1 MTGLHVVR
9 MPLKAADRW
18 YVYAWRGGP
27 CIHQADGRKPDITP
41 AMLQAAMEAR
51 RSPDGKGRATGTVE
65 WLVREYRASP
75 EFKDLR
81 SATRRDY
88 ERSLDRVEARF
99 GPAPLGAFED
109 RRIRN
114 DIIQWRD
121 EWRAQPRT
129 ADKVLVM
136 LQTLLSWAV
145 ERGFLAINAAHGI
158 KLIHTADRSDM
169 VWEADHWQAFQRTGK
184 DGNPVC
190 PAHLM
195 TALKLISMTGLRLGD
210 VIRLDW
216 EHVGDKVIVL
226 TTKKRGGRA
235 AIPIFP
241 ELRALLDSL
250 KNGQPHRTGPN
261 PTGTVLRNSRDKA
274 WTESGLGSVFQKAKP
289 AGFDRTMHDLRGTYV
304 TWLAVKGFTDEEIAR
319 VIGWTAKRVAQ
330 VRARYVDEARVVI
343 SMVDRMS
350 REG

>member
-1 MTGLHVVR
+1 MSGLHIVR
-9 MPLKAADRW
+9 MRLKAGDRW

-27 CIHQADGRKPDITP
+27 CIHSCDGRRPDITP
-41 AMLQAAMEAR
+41 AMLTAAMEAR
-51 RSPDGKGRATGTVE
+51 RSPQSTGTVE

-81 SATRRDY
+81 APTRRDY

-158 KLIHTADRSDM
+158 KLIHTADRSDL
-169 VWEADHWQAFQRTGK
+169 VWEDRHWKALAAKGK
-184 DGNPVC
+184 DGKPIC
-190 PAHLM
+190 PPQLM

-216 EHVGDKVIVL
+216 DHVGEKAIVL
-226 TTKKRGGRA
+226 KTKKRGGRA

-241 ELRALLDSL
+241 ELRALLDA
-250 KNGQPHRTGPN
+250 QPHR
-261 PTGTVLRNSRDKA
+261 TGTVLRNSRDKA

-319 VIGWTAKRVAQ
+319 VIGWTAKRVAEI
-330 VRARYVDEARVVI
+330 RARYVDEARVVI
-343 SMVDRMS
+343 SMVDRMV
-350 REG
+350 REA

>member
-9 MPLKAADRW
+9 MRLKAGDRF
-18 YVYAWRGGP
+18 YVYAFRGGP
-27 CIHQADGRKPDITP
+27 LIHQADGRRPDITP

-51 RSPDGKGRATGTVE
+51 RSPQSTGTVE

-75 EFKDLR
+75 EFKNLR
-81 SATRRDY
+81 APTRRDY

-158 KLIHTADRSDM
+158 KLIHTADRSDL
-169 VWEADHWQAFQRTGK
+169 VWEADHWKAFQRKDK

-241 ELRALLDSL
+241 ELRALLDA
-250 KNGQPHRTGPN
+250 QPHR
-261 PTGTVLRNSRDKA
+261 TGTVLRNSRDKA

-330 VRARYVDEARVVI
+330 VRARYVDEARVVV
-343 SMVDRMS
+343 SMVDRMV

>member
-1 MTGLHVVR
+1 MTTGRNRIMTGLHLVR
-9 MPLKAADRW
+9 MRLKTGDRW
-18 YVYAWRGGP
+18 YVYALRGGP
-27 CIHQADGRKPDITP
+27 CIHISDGRKPDITP
-41 AMLQAAMEAR
+41 AMLEAAMEAR
-51 RSPDGKGRATGTVE
+51 RSPTSKGTVE
-65 WLVREYRASP
+65 WLIREYRASE
-75 EFKDLR
+75 EFKTLR

-88 ERSLDRVEARF
+88 DRSLDRVEARF

-121 EWRAQPRT
+121 GWRAQPRT

-158 KLIHTADRSDM
+158 KLIHKADRSDL
-169 VWEADHWQAFQRTGK
+169 VWEDHHWKAFEALAAGE
-184 DGNPVC
+184 PIC

-195 TALKLISMTGLRLGD
+195 AALKLISMTGLRLGD
-210 VIRLDW
+210 VVRLDW
-216 EHVGDKVIVL
+216 ESVGEKAIVL
-226 TTKKRGGRA
+226 KTKKRGGRA

-241 ELRALLDSL
+241 DLRKALEQL
-250 KNGQPHRTGPN
+250 QPDKAKRKGP
-261 PTGTVLRNSRDKA
+261 VLRNSRGKG
-274 WTESGLGSVFQKAKP
+274 WTESGLGSVFQKSKP
-289 AGFDRTMHDLRGTYV
+289 TGFDRTMHDIRGTYV

-319 VIGWTAKRVAQ
+319 VIGWTAKRVAAI
-330 VRARYVDEARVVI
+330 RARYVDEARVVV

-350 REG
+350 A

>member
-9 MPLKAADRW
+9 ARLKAADRF
-18 YVYAWRGGP
+18 YVYAFRGGP
-27 CIHQADGRKPDITP
+27 LIHQADGRKPDITP
-41 AMLQAAMEAR
+41 AMLQAAVEAR
-51 RSPDGKGRATGTVE
+51 RSPQSTGTVE

-169 VWEADHWQAFQRTGK
+169 VWEADHWQAFQQLDK

-250 KNGQPHRTGPN
+250 KNGQPHRS
-261 PTGTVLRNSRDKA
+261 GTVLRNSRDKG

-350 REG
+350 R

>member
-1 MTGLHVVR
+1 MTGLHLVR
-9 MPLKAADRW
+9 MRLKAADRW

-41 AMLQAAMEAR
+41 AMLQAAMDAR
-51 RSPDGKGRATGTVE
+51 RSPQSTGTVE

-75 EFKDLR
+75 EFKGLR
-81 SATRRDY
+81 APTRRDY

-99 GPAPLGAFED
+99 GPASLGAFED

-121 EWRAQPRT
+121 EWRSTPRT

-158 KLIHTADRSDM
+158 KLIHKADRSDM
-169 VWEADHWQAFQRTGK
+169 VWEDHHWQAMQASTAEGQ
-184 DGNPVC
+184 PIC

-216 EHVGDKVIVL
+216 DHVGEKVIVL
-226 TTKKRGGRA
+226 KTKKRGGRA

-241 ELRALLDSL
+241 ELRALLDSI
-250 KNGQPHRTGPN
+250 KNGQPHRTGPH

-274 WTESGLGSVFQKAKP
+274 WTESGLGSVFQKSKP

-319 VIGWTAKRVAQ
+319 VIGWTAKRIASI
-330 VRARYVDEARVVI
+330 RARYVDEARVVV
-343 SMVDRMS
+343 SMVDRMVK
-350 REG
+350 

>member
-1 MTGLHVVR
+1 MTGLHIVR
-9 MPLKAADRW
+9 ARLKAGDRF
-18 YVYAWRGGP
+18 YVYAFRGGP
-27 CIHQADGRKPDITP
+27 LIHQADGRKPDITP
-41 AMLQAAMEAR
+41 ALLAAASEAR
-51 RSPDGKGRATGTVE
+51 RSPRSTGTVE

-121 EWRAQPRT
+121 KWRAQPRT

-158 KLIHTADRSDM
+158 KLIHTADRSDL
-169 VWEADHWQAFQRTGK
+169 VWEAEHWQAFQRTDK

-250 KNGQPHRTGPN
+250 KNGQPH

-330 VRARYVDEARVVI
+330 VRARYVDEARVVV
-343 SMVDRMS
+343 SMVDRMA

>member
-1 MTGLHVVR
+1 MTGLHLVR
-9 MPLKAADRW
+9 KRLSGGVDRW
-18 YVYAWRGGP
+18 HVYAWRGGP
-27 CIHQADGRKPDITP
+27 RIHTADGRKPDITP

-51 RSPDGKGRATGTVE
+51 RGPLSKGDVH
-65 WLVREYRASP
+65 WLVREYRASDD
-75 EFKDLR
+75 FKGLK
-81 SATRRDY
+81 APTRRDY

-99 GPAPLGAFED
+99 GKAPLGAFED

-121 EWRAQPRT
+121 QWRGQPRT

-158 KLIHTADRSDM
+158 KLIHKADRSDL
-169 VWEADHWQAFQRTGK
+169 VWEDRHWQAMQALDD
-184 DGNPVC
+184 DGEPVC
-190 PAHLM
+190 PPQLM
-195 TALKLISMTGLRLGD
+195 DALRLIHMTGLRLGD
-210 VIRLDW
+210 LVRLDW
-216 EHVGDKVIVL
+216 DHVGEKAIVI

-241 ELRALLDSL
+241 DLRQFLDAR
-250 KNGQPHRTGPN
+250 QPDKAKRKGPIL
-261 PTGTVLRNSRDKA
+261 TNSRGKG
-274 WTESGLGSVFQKAKP
+274 WTESGLGSVFQKSKP
-289 AGFDRTMHDLRGTYV
+289 DGFDRTMHDLRGTYV

-319 VIGWTAKRVAQ
+319 VIGWTARRVAAI
-330 VRARYVDEARVVI
+330 RARYVDEARVVV

-350 REG
+350 A

>member
-9 MPLKAADRW
+9 MRLKAADRW

-51 RSPDGKGRATGTVE
+51 RSPQSTGTVE

-158 KLIHTADRSDM
+158 KLIHTADRSDL

-241 ELRALLDSL
+241 ELRALLDA
-250 KNGQPHRTGPN
+250 QPHRK
-261 PTGTVLRNSRDKA
+261 GTVLRNSRDKA

-330 VRARYVDEARVVI
+330 VRARYVDEARVVV
-343 SMVDRMS
+343 SMVDRMA